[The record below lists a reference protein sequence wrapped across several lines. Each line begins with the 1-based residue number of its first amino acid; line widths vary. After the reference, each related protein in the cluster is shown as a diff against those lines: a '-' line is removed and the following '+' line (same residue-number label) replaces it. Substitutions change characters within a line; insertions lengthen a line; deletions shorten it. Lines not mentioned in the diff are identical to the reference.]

1 MKRNKKIVIMFLA
14 ISLLLVFSACSGGG
28 SAEYESVKSFEFHF
42 YPEEYEEEY
51 SEVSKILPLEADTE
65 YQLKIDAV
73 CQTGTMEISISY
85 ADENDK
91 QNSVNADTPCND
103 TIIIPQNAADEV
115 KVVISIEQDTKGS
128 FICDLQAYN

>member
-14 ISLLLVFSACSGGG
+14 ISLLLVFSACSGGD
-28 SAEYESVKSFEFHF
+28 SVEYESVKSFEFHF

-65 YQLKIDAV
+65 YQLKIDAA

-85 ADENDK
+85 EDENDK
-91 QNSVNADTPCND
+91 QSSVSADTPYND

-115 KVVISIEQDTKGS
+115 KVVISIEPDTKGS